1 MKLFA
6 RTRARGKTKA
16 APSKNR
22 KRRHGWRWLA
32 AFVLLVIPAAIVVA
46 ILSFYAV
53 WAQTF
58 DLKRLG
64 TMPERN
70 TVFDVDGKIYSRL
83 AGANRLKVPLNKVS
97 PLFIKALLAREDTRF
112 YEHGGI
118 DWRGVLRA
126 LYRDITSGSAKEGA
140 SSITQQLARNSLPL
154 GGRTISRKLLEAM
167 VALRIERELTKDQ
180 ILELYVNRIYFGSGC
195 YGVETASQAY
205 FGRDASKL
213 DLSESALLAGL
224 IRSPNRFSPLR
235 NPEGARVQ
243 RDTVLERMR
252 DLKEITL
259 AQEKTAKAEKI
270 SSHGHRPALIQ
281 ENYAMDAV
289 QRDLNLILTQDQIDD
304 GGLFIY
310 TTLDPSVQKAATEV
324 LDKQLSKMERL
335 PGFHHP
341 LKSQY
346 RPPADGEDNAMP
358 YLEGALVVID
368 NNTGGIRALVGGR
381 DYSQSKFNRA
391 LAPAN
396 RQVGSAFKPF
406 VYTLA
411 FMHGLLP
418 GAAMSDQPLQP
429 GEVQGAG
436 NWSPANSD
444 GRYKGIQPV
453 SYGLIHSRNTMS
465 VRVGEFAG
473 LDDTQKIAKTL
484 GLGSDIPG
492 GAAIYIGSFESDLKD
507 LTAAYTVFPNAGIR
521 KQAYIIERI
530 DDPEHRPIYRAG
542 HLTLPVLDPGATW
555 MTTQLMEQ
563 VMTKGTAA
571 SSRSLGFKLPAAGK
585 TGTTNDFKDAWF
597 VGFTSTL
604 TCGVWVGFDQPTT
617 IMPHGYGAALALPI
631 WTQTMNQ
638 AAQHYPAEPL
648 RAPVAMQ
655 EATVCAI
662 SNAIATSGC
671 VAAGT
676 AYSIDLPVGRIPRG
690 YCKLHGGN
698 PTILGRRVEQFQ
710 EKIKKVPK
718 SLFQSFKN
726 FFGGRD

>member
-6 RTRARGKTKA
+6 RTARRPGT
-16 APSKNR
+16 SRNR
-22 KRRHGWRWLA
+22 KRRRGWRWVLA
-32 AFVLLVIPAAIVVA
+32 FFVIALPLAGIAAV
-46 ILSFYAV
+46 LSFYAI

-83 AGANRLKVPLNKVS
+83 AGANRLKVPLKQVS

-118 DWRGVLRA
+118 DWRGVARA
-126 LYRDITSGSAKEGA
+126 LVRDIMSGSAKEGA

-154 GGRTISRKLLEAM
+154 GGRNLSRKLLEAM
-167 VALRIERELTKDQ
+167 VAMRIERELTKDQ

-195 YGVETASQAY
+195 YGVETASQSY
-205 FGRDASKL
+205 FGKSAARL

-224 IRSPNRFSPLR
+224 IRSPNRFSPLK
-235 NPEGARVQ
+235 NPEGAAIQ
-243 RDTVLERMR
+243 RDTVLDRMHE
-252 DLKEITL
+252 LKEITS
-259 AQEKTAKAEKI
+259 AQAQQAKHERI
-270 SSHGHRPALIQ
+270 NSHPRRLTLIQ

-289 QRDLNLILTQDQIDD
+289 QRDLNLLLTPDQIDN

-310 TTLDPSVQKAATEV
+310 TTLDPAVQKAAADAI
-324 LDKQLSKMERL
+324 DKQLGKIERE

-346 RPPADGEDNAMP
+346 RVSAEGEDNAMP
-358 YLEGALVVID
+358 YLEGALVAID
-368 NNTGGIRALVGGR
+368 NNSGGIRALVGGR

-396 RQVGSAFKPF
+396 RQIGSAFKPF

-411 FMHGLLP
+411 FTHGLLP
-418 GAAMSDQPLQP
+418 GAAVSDGPLQP

-444 GRYKGIQPV
+444 GHYGGIMPA

-473 LDDTQKIAKTL
+473 LDDTQKIASTL
-484 GLGSDIPG
+484 GLGNNIPH
-492 GAAIYIGSFESDLKD
+492 GAAIYIGSFETDLKD
-507 LTAAYTVFPNAGIR
+507 LTDAYTVFPNAGVR

-530 DDPEHRPIYRAG
+530 DDPEHKPIYRAA
-542 HLTLPVLDPGATW
+542 HVTLPVLDPGASW
-555 MTTQLMEQ
+555 MTTELMEE
-563 VMTKGTAA
+563 VLIKGTAA
-571 SSRSLGFKLPAAGK
+571 SSRSLGFNLPAAGK

-597 VGFTSTL
+597 VGFTSSI
-604 TCGVWVGFDQPTT
+604 TCGVWVGFDRPTT
-617 IMPHGYGAALALPI
+617 IIPHGYGAALALPV
-631 WTQTMNQ
+631 WTQVMMK
-638 AAQHYPAEPL
+638 AADRYPAEPL
-648 RAPVAMQ
+648 KSPVAMQ
-655 EATVCAI
+655 EATVCSI
-662 SNAIATSGC
+662 SNALATSGC

-676 AYSIDLPVGRIPRG
+676 AYTIDLPIDRVPRG
-690 YCKLHGGN
+690 YCKVHGGS
-698 PTILGRRVEQFQ
+698 PTLLGRRVEEMQQ
-710 EKIKKVPK
+710 KVKEVPR
-718 SLFQSFKN
+718 SILQSFKR
-726 FFGGRD
+726 FFGGGN